1 MASAQIELAVHISAQ
16 IKLEQF
22 AFELIGIELCG
33 YMVEKTA
40 AHILRAVHISAQMLE
55 RVGKCAGGELCGDIA
70 ILDISAHFHRSSSAL
85 DASLHKRMDTVF
97 VSLHK
102 SYEESISPHKC
113 YATRARCSS
122 CSRPRM
128 VCLLISDLSSS
139 LVLAPRCPW
148 FWRFVGLLG
157 PGDQQFH
164 LVWHVLG
171 GHRIGVVVRTGCE
184 HAQGHR
190 LVGMSS
196 ACAEISTEVH
206 VVRAQEHNLG
216 RVCRTLRP
224 SAVYHDDGWFVV
236 PGSPTARSR

>member
-1 MASAQIELAVHISAQ
+1 MKTASAQIDLAVHISAQ
-16 IKLEQF
+16 KNVEQF
-22 AFELIGIELCG
+22 AYKLIELVLCG
-33 YMVEKTA
+33 DMVESKYA
-40 AHILRAVHISAQMLE
+40 QIARAVHISAQMLE

-70 ILDISAHFHRSSSAL
+70 NLDISAHFHRNSSAL

-102 SYEESISPHKC
+102 SYEQFISPHKC

-122 CSRPRM
+122 CSRPRR
-128 VCLLISDLSSS
+128 VFLLISDLSSF

-157 PGDQQFH
+157 PGHQQFH

-190 LVGMSS
+190 LAGMSS

-206 VVRAQEHNLG
+206 VARYKL
-216 RVCRTLRP
+216 
-224 SAVYHDDGWFVV
+224 FVMKC
-236 PGSPTARSR
+236 GEI

>member
-1 MASAQIELAVHISAQ
+1 MVESKDAQIA
-16 IKLEQF
+16 
-22 AFELIGIELCG
+22 
-33 YMVEKTA
+33 
-40 AHILRAVHISAQMLE
+40 RAVHISAQMLE

-85 DASLHKRMDTVF
+85 DASLHKRIETEF
-97 VSLHK
+97 ISLHK
-102 SYEESISPHKC
+102 TYEQFISPHKC

-128 VCLLISDLSSS
+128 VCLLISDLSSF

-157 PGDQQFH
+157 PGHQQFH

-190 LVGMSS
+190 LAGMSS

-224 SAVYHDDGWFVV
+224 SAVYHDDDLVRAVRLQDLVDALQAEVRASQPSWLE
-236 PGSPTARSR
+236 